1 MTAPRLQLSILFSIS
16 FLFLSACTKSMKMRM
31 QTPQQGLYGT
41 FIAYYPLPEDQKRN
55 CDPLKTQAEKDSCRK
70 FNSRTL
76 EEPLQG
82 TIRVRNLATDSSR
95 FITLD
100 SQGSYR
106 ALLLPGTYE
115 VCLGEDCSDPLDVT
129 MNVFV
134 PYGGRLPK
142 K

>member
-1 MTAPRLQLSILFSIS
+1 MKNHSLLILACGLLIACSRSSLHLQEP
-16 FLFLSACTKSMKMRM
+16 T
-31 QTPQQGLYGT
+31 QGLYGT
-41 FIAYYPLPEDQKRN
+41 FITYFPLPEDQKRD
-55 CDPLKTQAEKDSCRK
+55 CGPLKTQAEKDECRK

-76 EEPLQG
+76 EEPLQAI
-82 TIRVRNLATDSSR
+82 IRIRNLATDSTLAV
-95 FITLD
+95 TLD

-106 ALLLPGTYE
+106 VRLTPGSYE
-115 VCLGEDCSDPLDVT
+115 VCLGEECSDPLDVP